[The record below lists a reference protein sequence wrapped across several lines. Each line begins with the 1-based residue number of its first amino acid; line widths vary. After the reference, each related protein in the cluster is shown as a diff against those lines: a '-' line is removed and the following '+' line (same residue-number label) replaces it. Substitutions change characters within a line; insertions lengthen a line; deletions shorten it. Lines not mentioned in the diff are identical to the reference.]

1 MVQTRSQVA
10 RRRSAV
16 RSRLRNMYIKA
27 ANYRN
32 INPLLRSSNASR
44 RVGYIL
50 NAAQKIGS
58 AYQKYYRRKVATQV
72 LSNRL
77 PTDVARYISK
87 YIS

>member
-16 RSRLRNMYIKA
+16 RSRLNNIYRRA

-32 INPLLRSSNASR
+32 INPLLRSSNTSR

-50 NAAQKIGS
+50 NAAQRIGS
-58 AYQKYYRRKVATQV
+58 AYQRYRRQRAAASV